1 MILIELGQDD
11 FDRHGFAIIGRV
23 VNAIAKVIQS
33 DSGLNRF
40 QAEREAWPHIL
51 TGVRLGALH
60 PIDQGTRHKL
70 SIDAC
75 GDGAVR
81 FDELVEWGRKTEL
94 FDFKRVVPIEE
105 KYIAQA
111 AAACDTEQK
120 QPKPKNV
127 QSAEEIKRAR
137 RQRLENAILPTTGSG
152 RAVQH
157 RVWAAAQV
165 PDWEFWRD
173 MPEVE
178 LWQACA
184 LSLNLDPDPLTPSDD
199 GMGMGGESYF
209 KARSFPNDEAWEK
222 FNKRLR
228 LLEANMQRPTVRLAD
243 FVTWASSLSTP
254 WDMPPEL
261 VALAQKPE
269 ALAGK
274 PVPAPTTSAY
284 MEGSDAEPEQLEAQ
298 KKGGRPREIGKKAD
312 VLRKLITAMTVGRE
326 LDTRDMPGS
335 AANLLDACQRIEKA
349 KNHNRAELFDTTE
362 DTFKTWLTT
371 AGYSFKNGRTPKIEE
386 QYWTKLCVETM
397 GKIPPEVFT

>member
-94 FDFKRVVPIEE
+94 FDFKKVVPIEE

-209 KARSFPNDEAWEK
+209 KARSFPNEEAWEK

-284 MEGSDAEPEQLEAQ
+284 MEGSDAAPEQLEPHEVERNDKPGQEICDLFDAMNQ
-298 KKGGRPREIGKKAD
+298 AEIAALFEKVSQDDWKNHFERAARNGLKEARQGDASPYQYNPAKVADWLVCKGLYARDYAD
-312 VLRKLITAMTVGRE
+312 RRLANNLPKRSKDYKHLITG
-326 LDTRDMPGS
+326 L
-335 AANLLDACQRIEKA
+335 IE
-349 KNHNRAELFDTTE
+349 
-362 DTFKTWLTT
+362 
-371 AGYSFKNGRTPKIEE
+371 
-386 QYWTKLCVETM
+386 
-397 GKIPPEVFT
+397 